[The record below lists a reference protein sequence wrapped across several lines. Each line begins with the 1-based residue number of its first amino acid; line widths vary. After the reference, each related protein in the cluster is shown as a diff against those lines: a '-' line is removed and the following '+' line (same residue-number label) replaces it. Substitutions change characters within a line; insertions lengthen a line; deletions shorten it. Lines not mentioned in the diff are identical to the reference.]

1 MKVFMNIEKSGLSN
15 NFKQLS
21 IRYDASHEVLWTCFN
36 QKNII
41 PCFNHELI
49 SELTQHQKEIEKTG
63 GVIFDGEKAHHIKY
77 SVAASVTPDVF
88 NLGGHLAMIRELA
101 INRHKEALLNYAT
114 KGIDV
119 LTNKLSR
126 FNNSPIINISLVQG
140 LALGGGLEAALASD
154 IIIAERKSLFG
165 FPEILFNMFPGMGG
179 YSLVAR
185 KAGVKIADE
194 MILKGKQYTAEQA
207 YEMGLV
213 DVLVDDG
220 QGEKAVYEWI
230 EKNRRFSNGYLA
242 AQKAKNHINPITND
256 ELMDITRLWVDV
268 ALKLSDREFSIM
280 NRFIYNQ
287 EKQYVKATNSSA
299 NELANN
305 VVPLRQSA

>member
-1 MKVFMNIEKSGLSN
+1 MKVFMNIEESGLSN

-21 IRYDASHEVLWTCFN
+21 IRYDVSHEVLWTCFN

-63 GVIFDGEKAHHIKY
+63 GILFDGDKAHHIKY

-119 LTNKLSR
+119 LANKLSR

-140 LALGGGLEAALASD
+140 LALGGGLEAVLASD
-154 IIIAERKSLFG
+154 IVIAERKSLFG

-207 YEMGLV
+207 HEMGLV
-213 DVLVDDG
+213 DVLVEDG
-220 QGEKAVYEWI
+220 EGEKAVYNWI

-242 AQKAKNHINPITND
+242 AQKAKNHINPITSD

-280 NRFIYNQ
+280 DRFIYNQ
-287 EKQYVKATNSSA
+287 EKQYIKQPDGNQIT
-299 NELANN
+299 NN

>member
-1 MKVFMNIEKSGLSN
+1 MNIETCGLSN

-21 IRYDASHEVLWTCFN
+21 IRYDESHEALWTCFN
-36 QKNII
+36 QKNMI

-49 SELTQHQKEIEKTG
+49 SELTQHQKEVQNTA
-63 GVIFDGEKAHHIKY
+63 GVLFDGEKAHHIKY
-77 SVAASVTPDVF
+77 SVAASVTPNVF

-101 INRHKEALLNYAT
+101 IHQHREALLSYAT
-114 KGIDV
+114 KGIDG
-119 LTNKLSR
+119 LLNRLNR
-126 FNNSPIINISLVQG
+126 FNNSPVINISLIQG
-140 LALGGGLEAALASD
+140 LALGGGLEVALASD
-154 IIIAERKSLFG
+154 IIIAERKSMFG

-207 YEMGLV
+207 FEMGIV
-213 DVLVDDG
+213 DVIVDDG
-220 QGEKAVYEWI
+220 QGEKAVYNWI

-268 ALKLSDREFSIM
+268 ALKLSEREFSIM
-280 NRFIYNQ
+280 NRFIYSQ
-287 EKQYVKATNSSA
+287 EKQYITATNF
-299 NELANN
+299 NN

>member
-1 MKVFMNIEKSGLSN
+1 MNIEESGLSN

-21 IRYDASHEVLWTCFN
+21 IRYDVSHEVLWTCFN

-49 SELTQHQKEIEKTG
+49 SELTQHQKEIESKG
-63 GVIFDGEKAHHIKY
+63 GVLYDGEKVHHIKY
-77 SVAASVTPDVF
+77 SVAASVTPNVF
-88 NLGGHLAMIRELA
+88 NLGGHLALIRELA
-101 INRHKEALLNYAT
+101 VNRHREALLCYAT
-114 KGIDV
+114 KGIDG
-119 LTNKLSR
+119 LLNRLNR
-126 FNNSPIINISLVQG
+126 FNNSPVINISLIQG
-140 LALGGGLEAALASD
+140 LALGGGLEVALASD

-185 KAGVKIADE
+185 KAGIKIADE

-207 YEMGLV
+207 HEMGLV
-213 DVLVDDG
+213 DVLVEDG
-220 QGEKAVYEWI
+220 EGEKAVYNWI

-242 AQKAKNHINPITND
+242 AQKAKNHINPITSN

-280 NRFIYNQ
+280 DRFIYNQ
-287 EKQYVKATNSSA
+287 EKQYIKQPDGNQIT
-299 NELANN
+299 NN

>member
-1 MKVFMNIEKSGLSN
+1 MNIEKSGLSN

-49 SELTQHQKEIEKTG
+49 SELTQHQKEIEKTA
-63 GVIFDGEKAHHIKY
+63 GVLLDGDKVHHIKY

-88 NLGGHLAMIRELA
+88 NLGGHLALIRELA
-101 INRHKEALLNYAT
+101 INRHREALLSYAT
-114 KGIDV
+114 RGIDG
-119 LTNKLSR
+119 LLSRLNR
-126 FNNSPIINISLVQG
+126 FNNSPTINITLIQG
-140 LALGGGLEAALASD
+140 LALGGGLEVALASD
-154 IIIAERKSLFG
+154 IVIAERKSLFG

-213 DVLVDDG
+213 DVLVDNG

-256 ELMDITRLWVDV
+256 ELMDITKLWVDV

-287 EKQYVKATNSSA
+287 EKQYIKATNSSA

>member
-1 MKVFMNIEKSGLSN
+1 MNIEESGLSN
-15 NFKQLS
+15 SFKQLS
-21 IRYDASHEVLWTCFN
+21 IRYDVSHEVLWTCFN

-41 PCFNHELI
+41 PCFNQELI
-49 SELTQHQKEIEKTG
+49 NELTKHQKEIESTG
-63 GVIFDGEKAHHIKY
+63 GVLYDGEKVHHIKY
-77 SVAASVTPDVF
+77 SVAASVTPNVF
-88 NLGGHLAMIRELA
+88 NLGGHLALIRELA
-101 INRHKEALLNYAT
+101 VNRHREALLCYAT
-114 KGIDV
+114 KGIDG
-119 LTNKLSR
+119 LLNRLNR
-126 FNNSPIINISLVQG
+126 FNNSPVINISLIQG

-154 IIIAERKSLFG
+154 VIIAERKSLFG

-207 YEMGLV
+207 HEMGLV
-213 DVLVDDG
+213 DVLVEDG
-220 QGEKAVYEWI
+220 EGEKAVYNWI

-242 AQKAKNHINPITND
+242 AQKAKNHINPITSD

-280 NRFIYNQ
+280 DRFIYNQ
-287 EKQYVKATNSSA
+287 EKQYIKQPDGNQIT
-299 NELANN
+299 NN

>member
-1 MKVFMNIEKSGLSN
+1 MNIENSGLSN
-15 NFKQLS
+15 NFKQLY
-21 IRYDASHEVLWTCFN
+21 IRYDESHEVLWTCLN

-41 PCFNHELI
+41 PCFNYELI
-49 SELTQHQKEIEKTG
+49 NELTQHQKEIEKTG
-63 GVIFDGEKAHHIKY
+63 GILFDGDKAHHIKY
-77 SVAASVTPDVF
+77 SVAASVTPNVF

-140 LALGGGLEAALASD
+140 LALGAGLEAALASD
-154 IIIAERKSLFG
+154 IVIAERKSMFG

-185 KAGVKIADE
+185 KAGIKIADE

-207 YEMGLV
+207 HEMGLV
-213 DVLVDDG
+213 DVLVEDG
-220 QGEKAVYEWI
+220 EGEKAVYNWI

-280 NRFIYNQ
+280 DRFIYNQ
-287 EKQYVKATNSSA
+287 EKQYIKQPDGNQIT
-299 NELANN
+299 NN

>member
-1 MKVFMNIEKSGLSN
+1 MNIEKSGLSN

-49 SELTQHQKEIEKTG
+49 SELTQHQKEIEKTA
-63 GVIFDGEKAHHIKY
+63 GVLFDGDKAHHIKY

-88 NLGGHLAMIRELA
+88 NLGGHLALIRELA
-101 INRHKEALLNYAT
+101 INRHREALLSYAT
-114 KGIDV
+114 RGIDG
-119 LTNKLSR
+119 LLSRLNR
-126 FNNSPIINISLVQG
+126 FNNSPTINITLIQG
-140 LALGGGLEAALASD
+140 LALGGGLEVALASD
-154 IIIAERKSLFG
+154 IVIAERKSLFG

>member
-1 MKVFMNIEKSGLSN
+1 MNIENSGLSN
-15 NFKQLS
+15 TFKQLS
-21 IRYDASHEVLWTCFN
+21 IRYDESHEVLWTCFN
-36 QKNII
+36 QKNMI
-41 PCFNHELI
+41 PCFNHDLI
-49 SELTQHQKEIEKTG
+49 KELTQHQLEVQNTG
-63 GVIFDGEKAHHIKY
+63 GVLFDGERSHQIKY
-77 SVAASVTPDVF
+77 SVAASITPNVF

-101 INRHKEALLNYAT
+101 INRHREALLNYAT

-119 LTNKLSR
+119 LANKLSR
-126 FNNSPIINISLVQG
+126 FNAPIINISLVQG
-140 LALGGGLEAALASD
+140 LALGGGFEAVLASD
-154 IIIAERKSLFG
+154 VVIAERKSVFG

-185 KAGVKIADE
+185 KVGVKIADE

-207 YEMGLV
+207 FEMGLI
-213 DVLVDDG
+213 DVLVEDG
-220 QGEKAVYEWI
+220 DGEKAVYNWI

-268 ALKLSDREFSIM
+268 ALKLSDREYSIM
-280 NRFIYNQ
+280 ERFIHSQ
-287 EKQYVKATNSSA
+287 EKQYLTAPV
-299 NELANN
+299 ANN

>member
-1 MKVFMNIEKSGLSN
+1 MNIEVSGLSN
-15 NFKQLS
+15 SFKQLS
-21 IRYDASHEVLWTCFN
+21 IRYDVSHELLWTCFN

-41 PCFNHELI
+41 PCFNQELI
-49 SELTQHQKEIEKTG
+49 NELTKHQKEIESTG
-63 GVIFDGEKAHHIKY
+63 GVLYDGEKVHHIKY
-77 SVAASVTPDVF
+77 SVAASVTPNVF
-88 NLGGHLAMIRELA
+88 NLGGHLALIRELA
-101 INRHKEALLNYAT
+101 VNRHREALLCYAT
-114 KGIDV
+114 KGIDG
-119 LTNKLSR
+119 LLNRLNR
-126 FNNSPIINISLVQG
+126 FNNSPVINISLIQG

-154 IIIAERKSLFG
+154 VIIAERKSLFG

-207 YEMGLV
+207 FDMGLV

-220 QGEKAVYEWI
+220 QGEIAVYNWI

-242 AQKAKNHINPITND
+242 AQKAKNHINPITSD

-280 NRFIYNQ
+280 DRFIYHQ
-287 EKQYVKATNSSA
+287 DKQYIKQPNGNQIT
-299 NELANN
+299 NN

>member
-1 MKVFMNIEKSGLSN
+1 MNIKESGLSN

-21 IRYDASHEVLWTCFN
+21 IRYDVSHEVLWTCFN

-49 SELTQHQKEIEKTG
+49 NELTQHQKEIEKTG
-63 GVIFDGEKAHHIKY
+63 GILFDGDKAHHIKY

-119 LTNKLSR
+119 LANKLSR

-140 LALGGGLEAALASD
+140 LALGGGLEAVLASD
-154 IIIAERKSLFG
+154 IVIAERKSLFG

-194 MILKGKQYTAEQA
+194 MVLKGKQYTAEQA
-207 YEMGLV
+207 HEMGLV

-220 QGEKAVYEWI
+220 EGEKAVYNWI
-230 EKNRRFSNGYLA
+230 EKNKRFSNGYLA
-242 AQKAKNHINPITND
+242 AQKAKNHINPITSD

-280 NRFIYNQ
+280 DRFIYNQ
-287 EKQYVKATNSSA
+287 EKQYIKTPNFNTNQS
-299 NELANN
+299 ANN
-305 VVPLRQSA
+305 VVQLRQSA

>member
-1 MKVFMNIEKSGLSN
+1 MNIENSGLSN

-21 IRYDASHEVLWTCFN
+21 IRYDESHEVLWTFLN

-41 PCFNHELI
+41 PCFNLELI
-49 SELTQHQKEIEKTG
+49 NELTQHQLEIQNTG
-63 GVIFDGEKAHHIKY
+63 GVLFDGEKAHHIKY
-77 SVAASVTPDVF
+77 SVAASVTPNVF
-88 NLGGHLAMIRELA
+88 NVGGHLAMIRELA
-101 INRHKEALLNYAT
+101 INRHREALLSYAT

-119 LTNKLSR
+119 LANKLSR

-140 LALGGGLEAALASD
+140 LALGAGLEAALASD
-154 IIIAERKSLFG
+154 VVIAERKSLFG

-207 YEMGLV
+207 YDMGLV
-213 DVLVDDG
+213 DVLVEDG
-220 QGEKAVYEWI
+220 EGEKAVYNWI

-280 NRFIYNQ
+280 NRFIYSQ
-287 EKQYVKATNSSA
+287 EKQYVTAPNLHTNQS
-299 NELANN
+299 NN

>member
-1 MKVFMNIEKSGLSN
+1 MKVFMNIEENGLSN

-21 IRYDASHEVLWTCFN
+21 IRYDVSHEVLWTCFN

-63 GVIFDGEKAHHIKY
+63 GILYAGDKVHHIKY
-77 SVAASVTPDVF
+77 SVAASVTPNVF

-101 INRHKEALLNYAT
+101 INRHRDALLNYAT

-119 LTNKLSR
+119 LANKLSR

-140 LALGGGLEAALASD
+140 LALGGGLEAVLASD
-154 IIIAERKSLFG
+154 IVIAERKSLFG

-207 YEMGLV
+207 HEMGLV
-213 DVLVDDG
+213 DVLVEDG
-220 QGEKAVYEWI
+220 EGEKAVYNWI

-242 AQKAKNHINPITND
+242 AQKANNHINPITSD

-280 NRFIYNQ
+280 DRFIYHQ
-287 EKQYVKATNSSA
+287 DKQYIKQPNGNQIT
-299 NELANN
+299 NN

>member
-1 MKVFMNIEKSGLSN
+1 MNIEESGLSN
-15 NFKQLS
+15 SFKQLS
-21 IRYDASHEVLWTCFN
+21 IRYDVSHEVLWTCFN

-63 GVIFDGEKAHHIKY
+63 GILFDGDKAHHIKY

-119 LTNKLSR
+119 LANKLSR

-140 LALGGGLEAALASD
+140 LALGGGFEAVLASD
-154 IIIAERKSLFG
+154 IVIAERKSLFG

-207 YEMGLV
+207 HEMGLV

-220 QGEKAVYEWI
+220 EGEKAVYNWI

-280 NRFIYNQ
+280 DRFIYNQ
-287 EKQYVKATNSSA
+287 EKQYIKQSNGNQIT
-299 NELANN
+299 NN

>member
-1 MKVFMNIEKSGLSN
+1 MNIEENGLSN

-21 IRYDASHEVLWTCFN
+21 IRYDVSHEVLWTCFN

-63 GVIFDGEKAHHIKY
+63 GILYAGDKVHHIKY
-77 SVAASVTPDVF
+77 SVASSVTPNVF

-101 INRHKEALLNYAT
+101 INRHKEGLLNYAT

-119 LTNKLSR
+119 LANKLSR

-154 IIIAERKSLFG
+154 IIIAERKSMFG

-185 KAGVKIADE
+185 KAGIKIADE

-207 YEMGLV
+207 HEMGLV
-213 DVLVDDG
+213 DVLVNDG
-220 QGEKAVYEWI
+220 EGEKAVYNWI

-242 AQKAKNHINPITND
+242 AQKAKNHINPITSD

-280 NRFIYNQ
+280 DRFIYNQ
-287 EKQYVKATNSSA
+287 EKQYIKQPDGNQIT
-299 NELANN
+299 NN

>member
-1 MKVFMNIEKSGLSN
+1 MKIEAYGLSN
-15 NFKQLS
+15 NFKQLA
-21 IRYDASHEVLWTCFN
+21 IKYDASHEVLWTCFDQQN
-36 QKNII
+36 MI

-49 SELTQHQKEIEKTG
+49 NELTAHQKEVENSG
-63 GVIFDGEKAHHIKY
+63 GVLYSVDSIHQIKY
-77 SVAASVTPDVF
+77 SVAASITPGVF
-88 NLGGHLAMIRELA
+88 NLGGHLALIRELA
-101 INRHKEALLNYAT
+101 TKRHKEALLTYAT

-119 LTNKLSR
+119 LANKLSR
-126 FNNSPIINISLVQG
+126 FNNSPIINITLVQG

-207 YEMGLV
+207 FEMGIV
-213 DVLVDDG
+213 DVLVEDG
-220 QGEKAVYEWI
+220 EGEKAVYNWI

-242 AQKAKNHINPITND
+242 AQKAKSHINPITVN
-256 ELMDITRLWVDV
+256 ELMDITKLWVDV

-280 NRFIYNQ
+280 ERFIYNQ
-287 EKQYVKATNSSA
+287 EKQYIKTPPYDTNQY
-299 NELANN
+299 ANN
-305 VVPLRQSA
+305 VVPLRQTA

>member
-1 MKVFMNIEKSGLSN
+1 LYAEKYKVFMNIETCGLSN

-21 IRYDASHEVLWTCFN
+21 IRYDESHEALWTCFN
-36 QKNII
+36 QKNMI

-49 SELTQHQKEIEKTG
+49 SELTQHQKEVQNTA
-63 GVIFDGEKAHHIKY
+63 GVLYDGDKAHHIKY
-77 SVAASVTPDVF
+77 SVAASVTPNVF

-101 INRHKEALLNYAT
+101 IHQHREALLNYAT

-119 LTNKLSR
+119 LANKLSR

-140 LALGGGLEAALASD
+140 LALGGGLEAVLASD
-154 IIIAERKSLFG
+154 VVIAERKSLFG

-207 YEMGLV
+207 FEMGIV

-220 QGEKAVYEWI
+220 QGEKAVYNWI

-268 ALKLSDREFSIM
+268 ALKLSEREFSIM
-280 NRFIYNQ
+280 NRFIYSQ
-287 EKQYVKATNSSA
+287 EKQYVTATKF
-299 NELANN
+299 NN

>member
-1 MKVFMNIEKSGLSN
+1 MNIENSGLSN
-15 NFKQLS
+15 SFKQLS
-21 IRYDASHEVLWTCFN
+21 IRYDESHEVLWTCFN
-36 QKNII
+36 QKNRI
-41 PCFNHELI
+41 PCFNHDVI
-49 SELTQHQKEIEKTG
+49 KELTQHQLEVQNTG
-63 GVIFDGEKAHHIKY
+63 GVLFDGERSHQIKY
-77 SVAASVTPDVF
+77 SVAASVTPNVF

-101 INRHKEALLNYAT
+101 INRHREALLSYAT

-119 LTNKLSR
+119 LANKLSR
-126 FNNSPIINISLVQG
+126 FNAPIINISLVQG
-140 LALGGGLEAALASD
+140 LALGGGFEAVLASD
-154 IIIAERKSLFG
+154 VVIAERKSVFG

-207 YEMGLV
+207 FEMGLV
-213 DVLVDDG
+213 DVLVEDG
-220 QGEKAVYEWI
+220 EGEKAVYNWI

-268 ALKLSDREFSIM
+268 ALKLSDREYSIM
-280 NRFIYNQ
+280 DRFIHSQ
-287 EKQYVKATNSSA
+287 EKQYVKAPV
-299 NELANN
+299 ANN
-305 VVPLRQSA
+305 VVPLRQTA

>member
-1 MKVFMNIEKSGLSN
+1 MNIEKSGLSN

-49 SELTQHQKEIEKTG
+49 SELTQHQKEIEKTA
-63 GVIFDGEKAHHIKY
+63 GVLLDGDKAHHIKY

-154 IIIAERKSLFG
+154 IVIAERKSLFG

-287 EKQYVKATNSSA
+287 EKQYVKATNFNA

>member
-1 MKVFMNIEKSGLSN
+1 MKTAVYGLSN
-15 NFKQLS
+15 NFNQLE
-21 IRYDASHEVLWTCFN
+21 IKYEASHEVLWTCFD

-49 SELTQHQKEIEKTG
+49 NELTAHQKEVEKSG
-63 GVIFDGEKAHHIKY
+63 GVLYSCDAVHQIRY
-77 SVAASVTPDVF
+77 SVAASVTPGVF
-88 NLGGHLAMIRELA
+88 NLGGHLALIRELA
-101 INRHKEALLNYAT
+101 TQRHKEALLAYAT

-119 LTNKLSR
+119 LANKLSR
-126 FNNSPIINISLVQG
+126 FNNSPIINITLVQG

-154 IIIAERKSLFG
+154 IIIAERKSMFG

-179 YSLVAR
+179 YSLVTR

-207 YEMGLV
+207 FEMGIV
-213 DVLVDDG
+213 DILAEDG
-220 QGEKAVYEWI
+220 EGEKAVYSWI

-242 AQKAKNHINPITND
+242 AQKAKSHIIPITVD
-256 ELMDITRLWVDV
+256 ELMDITKLWVDV

-280 NRFIYNQ
+280 ERFIYNQ
-287 EKQYVKATNSSA
+287 EKQYIQIPAFN
-299 NELANN
+299 NDQYANN
-305 VVPLRQSA
+305 VVVLRQSA

>member
-1 MKVFMNIEKSGLSN
+1 MNIENCGLSN

-21 IRYDASHEVLWTCFN
+21 IRYDISHEVLWTCFN

-41 PCFNHELI
+41 TCFNYELI

-63 GVIFDGEKAHHIKY
+63 GILYAGDEVNYIKY
-77 SVAASVTPDVF
+77 SVAASITPDVF

-119 LTNKLSR
+119 LTNKLAR

-154 IIIAERKSLFG
+154 IVIAERKSLFG

-207 YEMGLV
+207 FDMGIV
-213 DVLVDDG
+213 DVLAEDG
-220 QGEKAVYEWI
+220 EGEKAVYNWI
-230 EKNRRFSNGYLA
+230 EKNKRFSNGYLA
-242 AQKAKNHINPITND
+242 AQKAKNHINPITNE

-287 EKQYVKATNSSA
+287 EKQYVKATNF
-299 NELANN
+299 NTNQFANN

>member
-1 MKVFMNIEKSGLSN
+1 MNIENSGLSN
-15 NFKQLS
+15 NFKQLT
-21 IRYDASHEVLWTCFN
+21 IRYDESHEVLWTFLN

-41 PCFNHELI
+41 PCFNLELI
-49 SELTQHQKEIEKTG
+49 NELTQHQLEIQNTG
-63 GVIFDGEKAHHIKY
+63 GVLFDGEKAHHIKY
-77 SVAASVTPDVF
+77 SVAASVTPNVF
-88 NLGGHLAMIRELA
+88 NVGGHLAMIRELA
-101 INRHKEALLNYAT
+101 INRHREALLSYAT

-119 LTNKLSR
+119 LANKLSR

-140 LALGGGLEAALASD
+140 LALGAGLEAALASD
-154 IIIAERKSLFG
+154 VVIAERKSLFG

-207 YEMGLV
+207 YDMGLV
-213 DVLVDDG
+213 DVLVEDG
-220 QGEKAVYEWI
+220 EGEKAVYNWI

-280 NRFIYNQ
+280 NRFIYSQ
-287 EKQYVKATNSSA
+287 EKQYVTAPNLHTNQS
-299 NELANN
+299 NN

>member
-1 MKVFMNIEKSGLSN
+1 MKIAAFGLSN
-15 NFKQLS
+15 NFNQLS
-21 IRYDASHEVLWTCFN
+21 IKYEASHEVLWTCFD
-36 QKNII
+36 QKNMI

-49 SELTQHQKEIEKTG
+49 SELTAHQKEVEKSG
-63 GVIFDGEKAHHIKY
+63 GVLYSGDAVHQIRY
-77 SVAASVTPDVF
+77 SVAASVTPNVF
-88 NLGGHLAMIRELA
+88 NLGGHLALIRDLA
-101 INRHKEALLNYAT
+101 TKRHKEALLSYAT

-119 LTNKLSR
+119 LANKLSR

-154 IIIAERKSLFG
+154 IIIAERRSLFG

-207 YEMGLV
+207 FEMGIV
-213 DVLVDDG
+213 DVLVEDG
-220 QGEKAVYEWI
+220 EGEKAVYNWI

-242 AQKAKNHINPITND
+242 AQKAKGHINPITVD
-256 ELMDITRLWVDV
+256 ELMDITKLWVDV

-280 NRFIYNQ
+280 ERFIYNQ
-287 EKQYVKATNSSA
+287 EKQYVHTPSYNQ
-299 NELANN
+299 NQFANN
-305 VVPLRQSA
+305 IVPLRQSA

>member
-1 MKVFMNIEKSGLSN
+1 MNIENSGLSN
-15 NFKQLS
+15 TFKQLS
-21 IRYDASHEVLWTCFN
+21 IRYDESHEVLWTCFN
-36 QKNII
+36 QKNMI
-41 PCFNHELI
+41 PCFNHDLI
-49 SELTQHQKEIEKTG
+49 KELTQHQLEVQNTG
-63 GVIFDGEKAHHIKY
+63 GVLFDGERSHQIKY
-77 SVAASVTPDVF
+77 SVAASITPNVF

-101 INRHKEALLNYAT
+101 INRHREALLNYAT

-119 LTNKLSR
+119 LANKLSR
-126 FNNSPIINISLVQG
+126 FNAPIINISLVQG
-140 LALGGGLEAALASD
+140 LALGGGFEAVLASD
-154 IIIAERKSLFG
+154 VVIAERKSVFG

-207 YEMGLV
+207 FEMGLV
-213 DVLVDDG
+213 DVLVEDG
-220 QGEKAVYEWI
+220 EGEKAVYNWI

-268 ALKLSDREFSIM
+268 ALKLSDREYSIM
-280 NRFIYNQ
+280 DRFIHSQ
-287 EKQYVKATNSSA
+287 EKQYLTVP
-299 NELANN
+299 LANN

>member
-1 MKVFMNIEKSGLSN
+1 MNIEESGLSN

-21 IRYDASHEVLWTCFN
+21 IRYDVSHEVLWTCFN

-63 GVIFDGEKAHHIKY
+63 GILFDGDKVHHIKY
-77 SVAASVTPDVF
+77 SVAASVTPNVF

-101 INRHKEALLNYAT
+101 INRHRDALLNYAT

-119 LTNKLSR
+119 LANKLSR

-140 LALGGGLEAALASD
+140 LALGGGLEAVLASD
-154 IIIAERKSLFG
+154 IVIAERKSLFG

-185 KAGVKIADE
+185 KAGIKIADE

-207 YEMGLV
+207 HEMGLV
-213 DVLVDDG
+213 DVLVEDG
-220 QGEKAVYEWI
+220 EGEKAVYNWI

-242 AQKAKNHINPITND
+242 AQKAKNHINPITSN

-280 NRFIYNQ
+280 DRFIYHQ
-287 EKQYVKATNSSA
+287 DKQYIKQPNGNQIT
-299 NELANN
+299 NN